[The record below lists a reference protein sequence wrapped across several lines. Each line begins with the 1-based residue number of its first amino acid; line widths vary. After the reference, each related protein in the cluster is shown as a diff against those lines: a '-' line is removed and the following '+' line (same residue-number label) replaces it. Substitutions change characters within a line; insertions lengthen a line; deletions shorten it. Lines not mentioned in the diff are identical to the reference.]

1 MATRTRDMFNTLKGR
16 RMTMKFNLAALA
28 VLAAT
33 LAAAPT
39 LASADAI
46 TTGTGA
52 SLASSNLTAYHGVR
66 HRHRHRRH
74 RRPHMSATTGL

>member
-1 MATRTRDMFNTLKGR
+1 MFHTLKGR
-16 RMTMKFNLAALA
+16 RMPMKFNLAALA

-39 LASADAI
+39 IASADA
-46 TTGTGA
+46 TTNGSGA
-52 SLASSNLTAYHGVR
+52 SLASPTLTAYHGVR
-66 HRHRHRRH
+66 HRHRHHRH